1 MRLDKI
7 MKQAQKLQAQ
17 MAEVQKRLTE
27 MRFEGTAGG
36 GMVKAV
42 VDGQQN
48 LLEIKIDPEVV
59 DPSDTQMLE
68 DLIVAAVNESRRKAQ
83 EKAAEEMSSI
93 TGGLAMPGL
102 FGPTV

>member
-17 MAEVQKRLTE
+17 MAEVQKKLAE
-27 MRFEGTAGG
+27 MRFEGSSGG

-48 LLEIKIDPEVV
+48 LLKIEIDPEVV

-83 EKAAEEMSSI
+83 DKVTEEMSSL
-93 TGGLAMPGL
+93 TGGLAIPGL
-102 FGPTV
+102 SGPTV

>member
-1 MRLDKI
+1 MRIDKI

-17 MAEVQKRLTE
+17 MVEVQKKLAE
-27 MRFEGTAGG
+27 MRFEGSAGG

-42 VDGQQN
+42 TDGQQN
-48 LLEIKIDPEVV
+48 LLEVKIEAEVV

-83 EKAAEEMSSI
+83 EKATEEMSSL
-93 TGGLAMPGL
+93 TGGLAIPGL
-102 FGPTV
+102 FGPTA